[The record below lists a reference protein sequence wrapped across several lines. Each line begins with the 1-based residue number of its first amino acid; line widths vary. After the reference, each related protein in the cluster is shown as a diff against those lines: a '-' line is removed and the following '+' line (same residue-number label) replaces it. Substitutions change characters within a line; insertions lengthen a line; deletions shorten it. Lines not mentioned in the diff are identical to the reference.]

1 MSKGRI
7 LIVDDEQDILEF
19 VSYNLTKEGYS
30 VEKSGSPI
38 EALNICS
45 KNNFDLIILDLMMPE
60 MDGIE
65 LCYKIRNEVGLK
77 DVFITFLTAR
87 SEDYSLIAGLNA
99 GADDY
104 IKKPIQPRVLV
115 TKINSLMKR
124 MKSVSPISTSAN
136 ETTTIAGLVIDREK
150 FVVIQNN
157 KKYYLPKKEFEL
169 LELLSSVPERVFTRE
184 EIYSKVWGDHLVV
197 GDRTIDVHIRKLREK
212 IGEEIISTVK
222 GVGYRFNPAA

>member
-1 MSKGRI
+1 MSKGKI

-19 VSYNLTKEGYS
+19 VSYNLTKEGY
-30 VEKSGSPI
+30 VVVKSGSPL
-38 EALNICS
+38 EALDICT
-45 KNNFDLIILDLMMPE
+45 KTTFDLIILDLMMPE

-124 MKSVSPISTSAN
+124 MKHAHTDSAIVA
-136 ETTTIAGLVIDREK
+136 ETLPNGLVIDREK
-150 FVVIQNN
+150 FVVIHSRCTSNYWN
-157 KKYYLPKKEFEL
+157 KCANP
-169 LELLSSVPERVFTRE
+169 RE
-184 EIYSKVWGDHLVV
+184 ETCSDNGPPTSSFIEIFRIFNHLLNA
-197 GDRTIDVHIRKLREK
+197 RRLTFI
-212 IGEEIISTVK
+212 
-222 GVGYRFNPAA
+222 

>member
-1 MSKGRI
+1 MSKGKI

-19 VSYNLTKEGYS
+19 VSYNLTKEGY
-30 VEKSGSPI
+30 VVVKSGSPL
-38 EALNICS
+38 EALDICT
-45 KNNFDLIILDLMMPE
+45 KNTFDLIILDLMMPE

-124 MKSVSPISTSAN
+124 MKHVHSDNPALA
-136 ETTTIAGLVIDREK
+136 ETLPNGLVIDREK
-150 FVVIQNN
+150 FVVIQND

>member
-1 MSKGRI
+1 MSKGKI

-19 VSYNLTKEGYS
+19 VSYNLTKEGY
-30 VEKSGSPI
+30 VVVKSGSPL
-38 EALNICS
+38 EALDICT
-45 KNNFDLIILDLMMPE
+45 KTTFDLIILDLMMPE

-124 MKSVSPISTSAN
+124 MKHAHTDSAIVA
-136 ETTTIAGLVIDREK
+136 ETLPNGLVIDREK
-150 FVVIQNN
+150 FVVIQND

-212 IGEEIISTVK
+212 LGDELFKTIK
-222 GVGYRFNPAA
+222 GVGYKFEP